1 MLTRVKTKKV
11 EKIKNNDTM
20 DVLFE
25 HVKTKTRL
33 SIPGPSPEKPMAEID
48 QLKENWPKFSEAKTS
63 KKYIE
68 KINPRK
74 TKKNDEKIKKQRSQR
89 D

>member
-25 HVKTKTRL
+25 HVKTKPRL
-33 SIPGPSPEKPMAEID
+33 SIPVPSPEI
-48 QLKENWPKFSEAKTS
+48 SEAKTS

-74 TKKNDEKIKKQRSQR
+74 TKK
-89 D
+89 